1 MLTKLQK
8 NLFVLLAPLTI
19 NRHERPHKLPKFLFF
34 KDHNAE
40 YNSDERAIVVL
51 IRRLATP
58 NSNNFY
64 FNKSPFSER
73 KNEFFIRLIIDA
85 FYIDFLAI
93 NSNRPSFDCPVSF
106 GNRRH

>member
-8 NLFVLLAPLTI
+8 NLLVLLAPLTI

-40 YNSDERAIVVL
+40 YNSDERAIVIL

-58 NSNNFY
+58 ISNNFY
-64 FNKSPFSER
+64 FNKSPFTKR
-73 KNEFFIRLIIDA
+73 KNELFIRLILDA
-85 FYIDFLAI
+85 FNINFFTI
-93 NSNRPSFDCPVSF
+93 NSNRPSFNRPVSF
-106 GNRRH
+106 SNR